1 MRAMMTR
8 QMMVMTMEIVVEGS
22 QIKKSNSM
30 ISWTKNGVPSHHW
43 QEELDNLM
51 KLYEEGLTQN
61 RG

>member
-30 ISWTKNGVPSHHW
+30 ISWTKNGVITRRK
-43 QEELDNLM
+43 N
-51 KLYEEGLTQN
+51 
-61 RG
+61 